1 LHHNQGAR
9 LDEGDGLNIKVLKL
23 IYLQQRT
30 KYVPKEQETRR
41 TFLPVH
47 GSQLDLTQK
56 QLDPNKID

>member
-1 LHHNQGAR
+1 M
-9 LDEGDGLNIKVLKL
+9 NIKVLKL